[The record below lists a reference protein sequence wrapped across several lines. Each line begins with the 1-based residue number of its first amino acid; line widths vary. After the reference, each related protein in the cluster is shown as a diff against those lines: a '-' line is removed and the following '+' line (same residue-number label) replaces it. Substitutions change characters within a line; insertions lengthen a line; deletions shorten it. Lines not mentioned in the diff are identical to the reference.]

1 MSRVKFFMVCFKT
14 FYLFGAFAAG
24 AGFALIVEYGVDFTL
39 SGIALCGAILTV
51 GSKLGLLKIKRDY
64 GVQ

>member
-1 MSRVKFFMVCFKT
+1 MRGVKFSMVCFKIL
-14 FYLFGAFAAG
+14 YLFGAFAAG

-39 SGIALCGAILTV
+39 CGIAVCGAILTV